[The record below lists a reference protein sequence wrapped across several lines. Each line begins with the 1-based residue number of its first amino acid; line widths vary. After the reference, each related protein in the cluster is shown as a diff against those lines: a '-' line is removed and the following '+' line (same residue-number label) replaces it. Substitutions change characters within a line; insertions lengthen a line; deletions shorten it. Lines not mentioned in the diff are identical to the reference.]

1 MNTALVVDDS
11 RTVRAIL
18 RRALL
23 TQDFKV
29 LEAGNGREALEVVE
43 ENKGIS
49 LVLVD
54 WHMPEMTGLELIKA
68 LRRKRE
74 LWDLRIVMVTTES
87 DSARVAAALAA
98 GADEYVMKPFT
109 TEVLLQKLEMIGALS
124 SGSLSR

>member
-18 RRALL
+18 RRAL
-23 TQDFKV
+23 TQHHFEV
-29 LEAGNGREALEVVE
+29 LEAGNGKEALQVVE
-43 ENKGIS
+43 QQKAIS
-49 LVLVD
+49 LVLAD
-54 WHMPEMTGLELIKA
+54 WHMPEMTGLELVKA
-68 LRRKRE
+68 LRRRRD

-109 TEVLLQKLEMIGALS
+109 TEILMQKLEMIGALRSTS
-124 SGSLSR
+124 S